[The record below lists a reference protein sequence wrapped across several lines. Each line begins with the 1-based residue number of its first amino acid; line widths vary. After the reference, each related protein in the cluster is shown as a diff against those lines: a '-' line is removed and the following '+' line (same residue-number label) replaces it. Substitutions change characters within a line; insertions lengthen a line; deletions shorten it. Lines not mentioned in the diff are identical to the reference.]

1 MKNENRDYLQLIA
14 SYLNKE
20 TRMWKGK
27 KIISI
32 LGWLCGVWDTY
43 IVHWTNWEGDPKQK
57 YVQRKMA
64 VLDKKKY
71 YFIK

>member
-1 MKNENRDYLQLIA
+1 
-14 SYLNKE
+14 
-20 TRMWKGK
+20 MWKGK

-64 VLDKKKY
+64 VLDKKKKKY